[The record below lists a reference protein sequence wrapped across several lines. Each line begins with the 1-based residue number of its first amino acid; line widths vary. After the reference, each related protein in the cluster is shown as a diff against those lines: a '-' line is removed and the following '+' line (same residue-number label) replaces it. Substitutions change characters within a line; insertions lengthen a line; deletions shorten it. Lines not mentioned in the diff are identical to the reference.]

1 MPLPREAISV
11 YSRSFV
17 WPVTSSSR
25 YSFAFLIFAAIFET
39 MQSAK
44 IFSGTGSQ
52 QLTEQICKRFGTQPG
67 RVNIQRF
74 SDGEISPIFLESVRG
89 DYVFLVQSTFA
100 PAENFMELLLM
111 IDAARRASAYKIIAV
126 IPYYGYAR
134 QDRKDRPRVAI
145 GSKLVANMLVA
156 AGADR
161 VITMDLHAPQI
172 QGYFDIPVDHLD
184 SHAVFIPHIE
194 NLRLENLTFAAP
206 DVGAT
211 NRIREIASYFNAEMV
226 ICDKH
231 RKRANEIASMVVIGD
246 VAGKDIVIIDDICDT
261 GGTLAKSAALLKEKG
276 ARSVRALITHP
287 VLSGKAYENIENSVL
302 EELIVC
308 DTIPVKK
315 ASSKIKVISVA
326 ELFAVAIRNAFENK
340 SITSLFIHSQRRD
353 K

>member
-1 MPLPREAISV
+1 MHS
-11 YSRSFV
+11 
-17 WPVTSSSR
+17 T
-25 YSFAFLIFAAIFET
+25 
-39 MQSAK
+39 AK
-44 IFSGTGSQ
+44 IFSGNGSQ
-52 QLTEQICKRFGTQPG
+52 ELAQQICKNYGTQLG
-67 RVNIQRF
+67 KVNIQYF
-74 SDGEISPIFLESVRG
+74 SDGEICPIFTESVRG

-100 PAENFMELLLM
+100 PSDNLMELLLM
-111 IDAARRASAYKIIAV
+111 IDAARRASAYKVIAV

-161 VITMDLHAPQI
+161 IITMDLHAPQI

-184 SHAVFIPHIE
+184 SSAVFIPYIE
-194 NLRLENLTFAAP
+194 HLHLENLTFAAP
-206 DVGAT
+206 DVGST
-211 NRIREIASYFNAEMV
+211 NRVREIASYFNAEMV

-246 VAGKDIVIIDDICDT
+246 VTDRDVVIIDDICDT

-276 ARSVRALITHP
+276 ARSVRAMITHP
-287 VLSGKAYENIENSVL
+287 VLSGKAYDNINNSVL

-308 DTIPVKK
+308 DTIPLKQQ
-315 ASSKIKVISVA
+315 SPKIKVLSVA
-326 ELFAVAIRNAFENK
+326 DLFAVAIRNAFENK
-340 SITSLFIHSQRRD
+340 SITSLFIHSQRRE

>member
-1 MPLPREAISV
+1 
-11 YSRSFV
+11 
-17 WPVTSSSR
+17 
-25 YSFAFLIFAAIFET
+25 
-39 MQSAK
+39 MQSTAK

-52 QLTEQICKRFGTQPG
+52 QLAEQICKKYGTKLG
-67 RVNIQRF
+67 KVNIQHF
-74 SDGEISPIFLESVRG
+74 SDGEICPIFMESVRG

-100 PAENFMELLLM
+100 PVENLMELLLM
-111 IDAARRASAYKIIAV
+111 IDAARRASAYKVISV

-184 SHAVFIPHIE
+184 SSAVFIPYIE
-194 NLRLENLTFAAP
+194 QLKVENLTFAAP
-206 DVGAT
+206 DVGST
-211 NRIREIASYFNAEMV
+211 NRVREIASYFNAEMV

-231 RKRANEIASMVVIGD
+231 RKRANEIASMVVIGEVTD
-246 VAGKDIVIIDDICDT
+246 RDIVIIDDICDT
-261 GGTLAKSAALLKEKG
+261 GGTLAKSASLLMEKG
-276 ARSVRALITHP
+276 ARSVRAMITHP
-287 VLSGKAYENIENSVL
+287 VLSGKAYENIESSVL
-302 EELIVC
+302 EELVVC
-308 DTIPVKK
+308 DTIPLRQE
-315 ASSKIKVISVA
+315 SSKIKVLSVA

>member
-1 MPLPREAISV
+1 MH
-11 YSRSFV
+11 
-17 WPVTSSSR
+17 
-25 YSFAFLIFAAIFET
+25 
-39 MQSAK
+39 SAK

-52 QLTEQICKRFGTQPG
+52 KLTEQICRRYGTQPG
-67 RVNIQRF
+67 KVNIQRF
-74 SDGEISPIFLESVRG
+74 SDGEISPVFLESVRG
-89 DYVFLVQSTFA
+89 DYVFLVQSTFS
-100 PAENFMELLLM
+100 PAENLMELLLM
-111 IDAARRASAYKIIAV
+111 IDAARRASAYKVIAV

-161 VITMDLHAPQI
+161 IITMDLHAPQI

-184 SHAVFIPHIE
+184 SHAVFIPYIE

-246 VAGKDIVIIDDICDT
+246 VVGKDIVIIDDICDT
-261 GGTLAKSAALLKEKG
+261 GGTLAKSAGLLKQKG
-276 ARSVRALITHP
+276 AKSVRALITHP
-287 VLSGKAYENIENSVL
+287 VLSGKAYENIENSEL
-302 EELIVC
+302 EELVVC
-308 DTIPVKK
+308 DTIPIKRES
-315 ASSKIKVISVA
+315 AKIKVITVA

-340 SITSLFIHSQRRD
+340 SITSLFVHSQRRQGL
-353 K
+353 